1 MGLSCYL
8 RVVLPVNYIDDPLN
22 CDLMINNDYWYGKWT
37 IKPMKLKFCWHKG
50 FPLKWRTDVST
61 YFCPHCDIVCPAP
74 CWTCRCKQA
83 AAAWMNTSAD
93 RLNIQ
98 QDILLFM
105 TLYGLITLVTTSL
118 TSCRSYVLCRTVD
131 CIFSHVHGCRMLR
144 THLSILLLYF
154 LLQKHVHD
162 EEEKHFRE

>member
-1 MGLSCYL
+1 
-8 RVVLPVNYIDDPLN
+8 
-22 CDLMINNDYWYGKWT
+22 
-37 IKPMKLKFCWHKG
+37 MKFKFCWHKG

-105 TLYGLITLVTTSL
+105 TLYRLIILVTTSL

-131 CIFSHVHGCRMLR
+131 CIFSHVHVLVAECWRHIWAFYCCTSCCRNMFMTKR
-144 THLSILLLYF
+144 RNTSENNTA
-154 LLQKHVHD
+154 VW
-162 EEEKHFRE
+162 EKDGIFQENIKQLEQ